1 VLFLSLIFCKQEE
14 KLLFFGSISGCT
26 CLILIPLNPVGCV
39 VVAAV
44 PNPPKPTI
52 QVNNN

>member
-1 VLFLSLIFCKQEE
+1 MVRQNTELQNQSWEKIKVIFTT
-14 KLLFFGSISGCT
+14 FI
-26 CLILIPLNPVGCV
+26 IIPLNPAGCV

-52 QVNNN
+52 